1 MRLAIVKS
9 SSAYSTCTPL
19 PRAGLAVGLLVGS
32 WVGMVVGAAVG
43 AAVGAEEGSTVG
55 ACGAVTT
62 PNPPTATGVY
72 MTFVY

>member
-1 MRLAIVKS
+1 M
-9 SSAYSTCTPL
+9 
-19 PRAGLAVGLLVGS
+19 LVGS